1 MLRKIWRNP
10 QAVIGLGLIV
20 LICAVAILAPLLAP
34 HASDEVNPLM
44 KYQAPSA
51 DYPLGTDQL
60 GRCELSRLLY
70 GARASLGLALPIL
83 ILLGGIGLI
92 LGMMTACIGGWF
104 DRVVTGISQVFIA
117 FPTLI
122 IAVAIIGVLG
132 NGLQNIIWAV
142 VISMWARFMQLIRTY
157 AKTELGR
164 DYIVAARVS
173 GCGMWQL
180 IVHHLIPNILPQFL
194 VYFSRFP
201 AFRFSALVCP
211 AERLNGAQCWR
222 KRRWRCIPTRNC
234 SFTPVSAFSL
244 PPQASICLAR
254 RLGTF
259 FSRRRMCYEQKA
271 VTGRTS

>member
-34 HASDEVNPLM
+34 HAPDEVNPLM

-122 IAVAIIGVLG
+122 IAVAIIGVLEMACKILFG
-132 NGLQNIIWAV
+132 RLSSPCGRGLCSLFAPMPKRN
-142 VISMWARFMQLIRTY
+142 
-157 AKTELGR
+157 LGGITLSPR
-164 DYIVAARVS
+164 
-173 GCGMWQL
+173 G
-180 IVHHLIPNILPQFL
+180 
-194 VYFSRFP
+194 
-201 AFRFSALVCP
+201 CP
-211 AERLNGAQCWR
+211 AVECGSLL
-222 KRRWRCIPTRNC
+222 
-234 SFTPVSAFSL
+234 FT
-244 PPQASICLAR
+244 I
-254 RLGTF
+254 
-259 FSRRRMCYEQKA
+259 
-271 VTGRTS
+271 

>member
-1 MLRKIWRNP
+1 MEKSAGGHRAWPDCADLRRCNSRT
-10 QAVIGLGLIV
+10 A
-20 LICAVAILAPLLAP
+20 LAP
-34 HASDEVNPLM
+34 HAPDEVNPLM

-132 NGLQNIIWAV
+132 NGLQKYYLGGCHLHVGAVYAAYSHLCQNGTWAGLHCRREGV
-142 VISMWARFMQLIRTY
+142 RLWN
-157 AKTELGR
+157 
-164 DYIVAARVS
+164 VAAYCSPFNSQYPSAVFGVFFNGRSFGHPHGFQLFVS
-173 GCGMWQL
+173 RPW
-180 IVHHLIPNILPQFL
+180 
-194 VYFSRFP
+194 
-201 AFRFSALVCP
+201 SAQ
-211 AERLNGAQCWR
+211 RNG
-222 KRRWRCIPTRNC
+222 
-234 SFTPVSAFSL
+234 
-244 PPQASICLAR
+244 
-254 RLGTF
+254 
-259 FSRRRMCYEQKA
+259 
-271 VTGRTS
+271 

>member
-1 MLRKIWRNP
+1 MLRKIWKTP
-10 QAVIGLGLIV
+10 QAVIGLALIV
-20 LICAVAILAPLLAP
+20 LICAVAVLAPILAPHSP
-34 HASDEVNPLM
+34 DTVNPLL

-92 LGMMTACIGGWF
+92 LGMMTACTGGWF
-104 DRVVTGISQVFIA
+104 DRIMTGISQVFIA

-122 IAVAIIGVLG
+122 IAVAIIGALG

-164 DYIVAARVS
+164 DYIIAARVS
-173 GCGMWQL
+173 GCGIWQL

-194 VYFSRFP
+194 VYFFDRRSFGHPHRFQFFVSWPWP
-201 AFRFSALVCP
+201 AKR
-211 AERLNGAQCWR
+211 NG
-222 KRRWRCIPTRNC
+222 
-234 SFTPVSAFSL
+234 
-244 PPQASICLAR
+244 
-254 RLGTF
+254 
-259 FSRRRMCYEQKA
+259 
-271 VTGRTS
+271 

>member
-1 MLRKIWRNP
+1 MVQEHP
-10 QAVIGLGLIV
+10 
-20 LICAVAILAPLLAP
+20 
-34 HASDEVNPLM
+34 
-44 KYQAPSA
+44 
-51 DYPLGTDQL
+51 
-60 GRCELSRLLY
+60 
-70 GARASLGLALPIL
+70 LGLALPIL

-194 VYFSRFP
+194 VYFSTGVAFGHP
-201 AFRFSALVCP
+201 HGFQLFRFLGLGLPSGTAEWGAMLEEAQVALYSHP
-211 AERLNGAQCWR
+211 ELLIYPGI
-222 KRRWRCIPTRNC
+222 CIFIAAAGFNLFGEALRDI
-234 SFTPVSAFSL
+234 L
-244 PPQASICLAR
+244 QPQEDVL
-254 RLGTF
+254 
-259 FSRRRMCYEQKA
+259 
-271 VTGRTS
+271 

>member
-34 HASDEVNPLM
+34 HAPDEVNPLM

-122 IAVAIIGVLG
+122 IAVAIIGVFG

-157 AKTELGR
+157 AKTELGGITLSPR
-164 DYIVAARVS
+164 
-173 GCGMWQL
+173 G
-180 IVHHLIPNILPQFL
+180 
-194 VYFSRFP
+194 
-201 AFRFSALVCP
+201 CP
-211 AERLNGAQCWR
+211 AVECGSLL
-222 KRRWRCIPTRNC
+222 
-234 SFTPVSAFSL
+234 FT
-244 PPQASICLAR
+244 I
-254 RLGTF
+254 
-259 FSRRRMCYEQKA
+259 
-271 VTGRTS
+271 

>member
-34 HASDEVNPLM
+34 HAPDEVNPLM

-70 GARASLGLALPIL
+70 GARASLG
-83 ILLGGIGLI
+83 
-92 LGMMTACIGGWF
+92 
-104 DRVVTGISQVFIA
+104 
-117 FPTLI
+117 
-122 IAVAIIGVLG
+122 
-132 NGLQNIIWAV
+132 
-142 VISMWARFMQLIRTY
+142 
-157 AKTELGR
+157 R

-194 VYFSRFP
+194 VYFSTGV
-201 AFRFSALVCP
+201 ASAILTVSSFSFLGLGLPSGTAEWGAMLEEAQVALYSHP
-211 AERLNGAQCWR
+211 ELLIYPGI
-222 KRRWRCIPTRNC
+222 CIFIAAAGFNLFGEALRDI
-234 SFTPVSAFSL
+234 L
-244 PPQASICLAR
+244 QPQEDVL
-254 RLGTF
+254 
-259 FSRRRMCYEQKA
+259 
-271 VTGRTS
+271 

>member
-34 HASDEVNPLM
+34 HAPDEVNPLM

-117 FPTLI
+117 FPHAHYRSGDYRRFGKWPAKYYLGGCHLHVG
-122 IAVAIIGVLG
+122 AVYAAYSHLCQNGTWAGLHCRREGVRLW
-132 NGLQNIIWAV
+132 N
-142 VISMWARFMQLIRTY
+142 
-157 AKTELGR
+157 
-164 DYIVAARVS
+164 VAAYCSPFNSQYPSAVFGVFFNGRSFGHPHGFQLFVS
-173 GCGMWQL
+173 RPW
-180 IVHHLIPNILPQFL
+180 
-194 VYFSRFP
+194 
-201 AFRFSALVCP
+201 SAQ
-211 AERLNGAQCWR
+211 RNG
-222 KRRWRCIPTRNC
+222 
-234 SFTPVSAFSL
+234 
-244 PPQASICLAR
+244 
-254 RLGTF
+254 
-259 FSRRRMCYEQKA
+259 
-271 VTGRTS
+271 

>member
-1 MLRKIWRNP
+1 MLRKIWKNP
-10 QAVIGLGLIV
+10 QAVIGLALIV

-34 HASDEVNPLM
+34 HAPDEVNPLM

-60 GRCELSRLLY
+60 GRCELSRLIY

-142 VISMWARFMQLIRTY
+142 VIS
-157 AKTELGR
+157 
-164 DYIVAARVS
+164 
-173 GCGMWQL
+173 CGHGL
-180 IVHHLIPNILPQFL
+180 C
-194 VYFSRFP
+194 R
-201 AFRFSALVCP
+201 
-211 AERLNGAQCWR
+211 
-222 KRRWRCIPTRNC
+222 
-234 SFTPVSAFSL
+234 
-244 PPQASICLAR
+244 
-254 RLGTF
+254 
-259 FSRRRMCYEQKA
+259 
-271 VTGRTS
+271 

>member
-34 HASDEVNPLM
+34 HAPDEVNPLM

-70 GARASLGLALPIL
+70 GARASLGLALPTL
-83 ILLGGIGLI
+83 ILLGGIGLL

-104 DRVVTGISQVFIA
+104 DRIVTGISQVFIA

-157 AKTELGR
+157 AKTKLRR
-164 DYIVAARVS
+164 DYIVACLLYTSKKMARENPPIKESSNLPTKRNRSYHLPLSYLFCLLLLVLFHIS
-173 GCGMWQL
+173 RLQSCCKRHWQ
-180 IVHHLIPNILPQFL
+180 
-194 VYFSRFP
+194 
-201 AFRFSALVCP
+201 
-211 AERLNGAQCWR
+211 
-222 KRRWRCIPTRNC
+222 
-234 SFTPVSAFSL
+234 
-244 PPQASICLAR
+244 
-254 RLGTF
+254 
-259 FSRRRMCYEQKA
+259 A
-271 VTGRTS
+271 V

>member
-1 MLRKIWRNP
+1 MLRKIWKNP
-10 QAVIGLGLIV
+10 QAVIGLALIV

-34 HASDEVNPLM
+34 HAPDEVNPLM

-60 GRCELSRLLY
+60 GRCELSRLIY

-164 DYIVAARVS
+164 RREGVRLWNVAAYCSPFNSQYPSAVFGVFFNGRSFGHPHGFQLFVS
-173 GCGMWQL
+173 RPW
-180 IVHHLIPNILPQFL
+180 
-194 VYFSRFP
+194 
-201 AFRFSALVCP
+201 SAQ
-211 AERLNGAQCWR
+211 RNG
-222 KRRWRCIPTRNC
+222 
-234 SFTPVSAFSL
+234 
-244 PPQASICLAR
+244 
-254 RLGTF
+254 
-259 FSRRRMCYEQKA
+259 
-271 VTGRTS
+271 

>member
-34 HASDEVNPLM
+34 HAPDEVNPLM

-164 DYIVAARVS
+164 DYVVAARVS

-180 IVHHLIPNILPQFL
+180 IVHHLIPNSGFRRDHRETVLTNNQGKATAVVPLHMELTDVIDVVQRTHTARFQWGVGIFHLSEFDSGSCRELFPQEVQPFL
-194 VYFSRFP
+194 WY
-201 AFRFSALVCP
+201 
-211 AERLNGAQCWR
+211 
-222 KRRWRCIPTRNC
+222 
-234 SFTPVSAFSL
+234 
-244 PPQASICLAR
+244 
-254 RLGTF
+254 
-259 FSRRRMCYEQKA
+259 
-271 VTGRTS
+271 